1 MADWL
6 CSGLQIRVSRFDSGF
21 RLQIFLSIPACIYTS
36 PPVARVVKLVD
47 TRDLKSLVRKDV
59 PVQVRP
65 RAPFLLGF
73 HQEVIILDYSVKL
86 HFRYHF

>member
-21 RLQIFLSIPACIYTS
+21 RLQIFYLYQLVFIQV

-65 RAPFLLGF
+65 RAPFAF
-73 HQEVIILDYSVKL
+73 YVFKKHVSNV
-86 HFRYHF
+86 

>member
-36 PPVARVVKLVD
+36 
-47 TRDLKSLVRKDV
+47 T
-59 PVQVRP
+59 P
-65 RAPFLLGF
+65 RCPGGEIGRHKGF
-73 HQEVIILDYSVKL
+73 KIPRS
-86 HFRYHF
+86 

>member
-21 RLQIFLSIPACIYTS
+21 RLQMLLFIPACIHTS
-36 PPVARVVKLVD
+36 TPVARVVKLVD

-65 RAPFLLGF
+65 RAPFQVVDFVGYLL
-73 HQEVIILDYSVKL
+73 
-86 HFRYHF
+86 